1 MKTLGII
8 EADELHP
15 DLKDDYRSYG
25 HMFVQLFERLG
36 FSFNYRFFH
45 IQEGEFPSAFEC
57 DAYLITG
64 SKAGV
69 YDNLA
74 WIPNL
79 QQWISASFERQ
90 EKLLGICFGHQI
102 LAHALGGH
110 ADKSDKGWGVGLH
123 NTQIDELPAWVK
135 DTPKELTLI
144 YSHQDQVTQLPP
156 QAQRL
161 SSSDFCENAAF
172 FIENRVLA
180 FQGHPEFSVNFTQ
193 RLLAR
198 RQEVIGKEK
207 LEQALSTLN
216 PPADADIVGKWLG
229 QFITL

>member
-15 DLKDDYRSYG
+15 GLRDDYRSYG

-36 FSFNYRFFH
+36 FSLDYRFFH
-45 IQEGEFPSAFEC
+45 IREGEIPSAFEC
-57 DAYLITG
+57 AAYLITG

-69 YDNLA
+69 HDNLA

-110 ADKSDKGWGVGLH
+110 ADKSDNGWGV
-123 NTQIDELPAWVK
+123 E
-135 DTPKELTLI
+135 
-144 YSHQDQVTQLPP
+144 
-156 QAQRL
+156 
-161 SSSDFCENAAF
+161 
-172 FIENRVLA
+172 
-180 FQGHPEFSVNFTQ
+180 
-193 RLLAR
+193 
-198 RQEVIGKEK
+198 IGR
-207 LEQALSTLN
+207 AH
-216 PPADADIVGKWLG
+216 V
-229 QFITL
+229 